1 MVVGCTLNEVGWPM
15 TLALAAASVGTEALA
30 GTAAQMAITRL
41 RTDRERRCMTASGW
55 KRSGMQTKKR
65 LDFQA
70 TAGRLGGRSYDTTSL
85 PAARGKCDKNSPE
98 ISSESRRGSIKV
110 AVGVGLE
117 TGASAHS
124 MGRRAHKE
132 PRFVGEPGF

>member
-30 GTAAQMAITRL
+30 GTAAQKAITRL

-65 LDFQA
+65 RDFQA
-70 TAGRLGGRSYDTTSL
+70 TAGRLGG
-85 PAARGKCDKNSPE
+85 
-98 ISSESRRGSIKV
+98 
-110 AVGVGLE
+110 VGVTILQVYRLQEENATRIHRKSRSSLAAG
-117 TGASAHS
+117 
-124 MGRRAHKE
+124 
-132 PRFVGEPGF
+132 